1 LNSFSF
7 SLHVKNLSYWT
18 GNKLHSYCIFFQKIC
33 TVINDRSPPKTRMIL
48 HKKLVST
55 LNHSFKCTIQLIKFQ
70 FMKNSSCKHF
80 LISVKFSI
88 TLQNHTFFK
97 RLTIGNVT
105 TKKQNIY
112 NWLVIETRPRAKKKN
127 SIAPHHTTTSKP
139 VLQVCMTLSNLVTI
153 IPTKA
158 EKM

>member
-1 LNSFSF
+1 MNFFLF

-70 FMKNSSCKHF
+70 FMKNSSCKHY

-127 SIAPHHTTTSKP
+127 SIAPHHDIKTSFTS
-139 VLQVCMTLSNLVTI
+139 LHDSLSNLVTI